1 MKGMVLA
8 MLLFVVSVG
17 AETQRS
23 VQVRLFWQHPPDH
36 ITVVPL
42 GGALRRCESCAPTR
56 LKALLEITAKGSS
69 VTAGSRSSP
78 IFYLAGQVRISGN
91 GFRPFTVDNELR
103 IQAREDVLLLTLT
116 MPLEEY
122 VTAVL
127 QGESASFKS
136 DEALKAM
143 AVAARTYAVRFGS
156 RHRLEGFDFC
166 DTTHCQDVRLGN
178 ESPRA
183 RTATAATEGE
193 LLWSEGRPA
202 AAYYHRSCGGEIEDA
217 KALEPDLRVR
227 YLKRHH
233 DDYCTRTPDEWQSEI
248 SKTDLARALGRPVA
262 SVRVVAR
269 SDSGRVQR
277 LLISNHAITATD
289 FRLAVG
295 RTLGWDKLRSDL
307 YEEEDRGDGIL
318 FRGRGQGHGV
328 GLCQSGAES
337 MGEQGHRYREIL
349 AYYYPGTAVGIN
361 AQGLSWE
368 KLPGESLDLVSTD
381 RNDAAVL
388 LPAAERAL
396 HFAMERTG
404 LQIRTR
410 PQLKVYPTMAIYRDS
425 TGEPGWVAASTL
437 GNTIRL
443 QPVSTLQRTQS
454 LDSTLRHEFL
464 HMLIEGNAKPD
475 TPLWFRE
482 GLVVYLAGDS
492 SGSVKATM
500 SGETID
506 LVISSRQTQA
516 EVRLAYRQAAA
527 LVRDLDRRYALA
539 ALIDW
544 LRNGLPDDIRR
555 SATSV
560 GVHEVGKPP
569 GNQQPPDHLRQV
581 GNQ

>member
-1 MKGMVLA
+1 MKRMVVE
-8 MLLFVVSVG
+8 MLLFVVSMA
-17 AETQRS
+17 AETQQRS
-23 VQVRLFWQHPPDH
+23 VKVRLFWQHPPAH
-36 ITVVPL
+36 ISVAPL
-42 GGALRRCESCAPTR
+42 GAALRMCESCAPTR
-56 LKALLEITAKGSS
+56 LNALLEITAKGSS

-78 IFYLAGQVRISGN
+78 VLYLTGQIHISGN
-91 GFRPFTVDNELR
+91 GFSSFIVGDELL

-166 DTTHCQDVRLGN
+166 DTTHCQDLRLGN

-183 RTATAATEGE
+183 RVAAAATERE
-193 LLWSEGRPA
+193 LLWFEGSPA
-202 AAYYHRSCGGEIEDA
+202 AAYYHRSCGGEIDDA
-217 KALEPDLRVR
+217 KALEPDLHVR
-227 YLKRHH
+227 YLQRHH
-233 DDYCTRTPDEWQSEI
+233 DDYCVRIPDEWQSEI
-248 SKTDLARALGRPVA
+248 SKTDLARALGRSVT
-262 SVRVVAR
+262 SVRVLAR
-269 SDSGRVQR
+269 GDSGRVQR
-277 LLISNHAITATD
+277 LLINNRAITATD

-295 RTLGWDKLRSDL
+295 RTLGWDELRSDL
-307 YEEEDRGDGIL
+307 YEEEDRGNSIQ

-337 MGEQGHRYREIL
+337 MGEQGHGYRDIL

-381 RNDAAVL
+381 RNDASVL

-396 HFAMERTG
+396 HFAVERTG
-404 LQIRTR
+404 LQMRTR
-410 PQLKVYPTMAIYRDS
+410 PQLKVYSTIAIYRDA

-437 GNTIRL
+437 GSTVRL
-443 QPVSTLQRTQS
+443 QPISILQRTHS

-464 HMLIEGNAKPD
+464 HMLIESNAKSD

-492 SGSVKATM
+492 SGKDKANM
-500 SGETID
+500 SGEAID
-506 LVISSRQTQA
+506 REISSPKTQA

-527 LVRDLDRRYALA
+527 LVRDLDRRYTRVR
-539 ALIDW
+539 LIDW
-544 LRNGLPDDIRR
+544 LRNGLPDDIR
-555 SATSV
+555 SSV
-560 GVHEVGKPP
+560 ASTGVHEVAK
-569 GNQQPPDHLRQV
+569 
-581 GNQ
+581 